1 MLGACGVGGYDKEEQ
16 SLNSMIKS
24 TLKLIFRTGIF
35 WIFIVIMPVIS
46 IVMFKTNM
54 EFSTF
59 TGESYKVEELEN
71 ADEKAGYFG
80 GNGGCVIK
88 IYDASGSEK
97 SGFLINKLSQSGLFT
112 VCRADISGENIT
124 DDFINTHIEN
134 DGKND
139 IMGAAVYI
147 PASFDDMVMNGKYEE
162 AVTLYILSDDERVD
176 VLADELKLQLV
187 KIASVADIDSL
198 DDLIPERETVNVA
211 SAGEVVLTKEQNNQ
225 KQTMGYAFS
234 FLTLGFVFA
243 GFFVANTAIR
253 EQKNGVLV
261 RINLAG
267 IDTFKYFTSKFIS
280 VLAVSIL
287 MMIVVFAC
295 SFAIDTSEIGMDRL
309 QYILLIFPMGLIFSS
324 LSMFMGIVMGEVMSA
339 CVATFVIWVISCMF
353 SGMYFPITHTTD
365 FIKYMSYVMPQKWFM
380 DVVDM
385 LYIGDEKAYVML
397 LCITAAYL
405 LLIISLGSFGLK
417 VKRTESWGNS

>member
-97 SGFLINKLSQSGLFT
+97 SEFLINKLSQSGLFT

-211 SAGEVVLTKEQNNQ
+211 SAGEVVLTKEQ
-225 KQTMGYAFS
+225 
-234 FLTLGFVFA
+234 
-243 GFFVANTAIR
+243 
-253 EQKNGVLV
+253 
-261 RINLAG
+261 
-267 IDTFKYFTSKFIS
+267 IS
-280 VLAVSIL
+280 IP
-287 MMIVVFAC
+287 
-295 SFAIDTSEIGMDRL
+295 
-309 QYILLIFPMGLIFSS
+309 LLKI
-324 LSMFMGIVMGEVMSA
+324 
-339 CVATFVIWVISCMF
+339 
-353 SGMYFPITHTTD
+353 
-365 FIKYMSYVMPQKWFM
+365 
-380 DVVDM
+380 
-385 LYIGDEKAYVML
+385 
-397 LCITAAYL
+397 
-405 LLIISLGSFGLK
+405 
-417 VKRTESWGNS
+417 